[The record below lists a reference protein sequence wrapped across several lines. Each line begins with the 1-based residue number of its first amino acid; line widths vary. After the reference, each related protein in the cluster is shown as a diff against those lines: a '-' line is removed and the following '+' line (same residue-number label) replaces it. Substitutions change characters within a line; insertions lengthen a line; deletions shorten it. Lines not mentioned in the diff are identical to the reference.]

1 MHEMGSDMSRPHPA
15 GPDLLKRSLSKSKLL
30 PASDVTTRRGPFH
43 LRRAPG
49 LEKSHMNEKSFAHTP
64 LDQETR
70 PNVTTAAAAF
80 YLCRQEQTLRIW
92 ACKDNGPIRPIRIH
106 GRLAWPVREL
116 RRLLHCDSVALSA
129 EPGDRV

>member
-1 MHEMGSDMSRPHPA
+1 
-15 GPDLLKRSLSKSKLL
+15 
-30 PASDVTTRRGPFH
+30 
-43 LRRAPG
+43 
-49 LEKSHMNEKSFAHTP
+49 MNDKSFAYTP

-70 PNVTTAAAAF
+70 PYVTTAAAAF